1 MEMGL
6 PLDVDQS
13 QGEINYGVDL
23 QLLTEVLGTSKVR
36 IPHFCHLI
44 CGRFKRP
51 HAATSPVQR
60 EPENQNGSRDGF

>member
-23 QLLTEVLGTSKVR
+23 QLLTEVLGTSKVSSIHKSSDELDDPDFR
-36 IPHFCHLI
+36 
-44 CGRFKRP
+44 
-51 HAATSPVQR
+51 
-60 EPENQNGSRDGF
+60 